1 MLRLKFLFSAVPL
14 IAVAVLARIAFFPTT
29 HPCITNGADTLH
41 VASAPWHADLHVSF
55 TDDPKLA
62 TVRVAISDSAE
73 TADFAVID
81 DVDSIEDSVCETTPA
96 TQFVAISD
104 DASGSTPVIYLS
116 HDEGP
121 SDYRVF
127 VRSKRFTE
135 RDAAALVVDARAEH
149 VHLATTL

>member
-1 MLRLKFLFSAVPL
+1 MLRLKFLFAAVPL
-14 IAVAVLARIAFFPTT
+14 IAILARIAFFPTSY
-29 HPCITNGADTLH
+29 PCITNGAYTLQI
-41 VASAPWHADLHVSF
+41 ASSPWHADLHVSF

-62 TVRVAISDSAE
+62 TVRVAISESPE

-81 DVDSIEDSVCETTPA
+81 DVDSIKDSVCEPTPA
-96 TQFVAISD
+96 TRYVAISD
-104 DASGSTPVIYLS
+104 DASSSTPVIYLS

-135 RDAAALVVDARAEH
+135 RDAAALVVEARAKR
-149 VHLATTL
+149 VHLPTTL